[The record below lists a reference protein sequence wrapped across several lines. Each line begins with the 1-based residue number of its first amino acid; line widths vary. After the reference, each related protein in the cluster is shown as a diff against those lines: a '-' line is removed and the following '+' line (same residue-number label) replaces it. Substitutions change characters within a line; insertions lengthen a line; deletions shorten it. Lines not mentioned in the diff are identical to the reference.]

1 MEIRQYQV
9 DEMHFQQMRN
19 YSRSRV
25 SSPELPLQAA
35 LMESLDL
42 RINIKD
48 SSKSFNLLIITFSY
62 FNVHTLCY
70 IINEEKKYHAW
81 LNQEIYV
88 SVNSDYVR

>member
-9 DEMHFQQMRN
+9 DEMYFQQMRN

-25 SSPELPLQAA
+25 SSPELPLQA
-35 LMESLDL
+35 LMENLDL
-42 RINIKD
+42 NINTQD